1 MVESLRDSMK
11 LQFFTGTSVNLQP
24 IHYSLL
30 PITSKKWWAKM
41 DSLCCGKATA
51 VATVH
56 WTVAK
61 SRLSSPFW
69 LSRPLRCSVLWGSV
83 SFFRFCRSWW
93 AKMDSNHRPHDYQS
107 CALASWAI
115 GPFWWRLAGS
125 NRWPPACKAGALPAE
140 LNPQIFSHL
149 LTRYIHWQLSTVNC
163 QFYLYPLNWITLIR
177 SNTLYWP

>member
-41 DSLCCGKATA
+41 DSLCCGKARL

-69 LSRPLRCSVLWGSV
+69 LSRLYALQSLGLPSRSLV
-83 SFFRFCRSWW
+83 SKDWW

-107 CALASWAI
+107 YALASWAI

-140 LNPQIFSHL
+140 LNPQIFPIFLQGTSFSVPSKL
-149 LTRYIHWQLSTVNC
+149 NNVN
-163 QFYLYPLNWITLIR
+163 PL
-177 SNTLYWP
+177 

>member
-11 LQFFTGTSVNLQP
+11 LQLSLELQSISNLFT
-24 IHYSLL
+24 IHYYLL
-30 PITSKKWWAKM
+30 LQKM
-41 DSLCCGKATA
+41 VGQNGLALLRQSQVGCNSPLDCCQEP
-51 VATVH
+51 
-56 WTVAK
+56 
-61 SRLSSPFW
+61 PFESI
-69 LSRPLRCSVLWGSV
+69 LAPSALRCSVLWGSV
-83 SFFRFCRSWW
+83 SFFRFCRNWW

-149 LTRYIHWQLSTVNC
+149 LTRYFFSVPSKLNNVN
-163 QFYLYPLNWITLIR
+163 PL
-177 SNTLYWP
+177 

>member
-1 MVESLRDSMK
+1 MDSLCCGK
-11 LQFFTGTSVNLQP
+11 ATLTPV
-24 IHYSLL
+24 L
-30 PITSKKWWAKM
+30 PIESPAKRVSIGEEKSICKGAFHFQWNAEFAKRTSTKWWAKM

-107 CALASWAI
+107 CALASWAK
-115 GPFWWRLAGS
+115 
-125 NRWPPACKAGALPAE
+125 PPNL
-140 LNPQIFSHL
+140 SHL
-149 LTRYIHWQLSTVNC
+149 LTRYIHCQLSIVNC
-163 QFYLYPLNWITLIR
+163 QLSIHLCPLNWITL
-177 SNTLYWP
+177 ST

>member
-1 MVESLRDSMK
+1 
-11 LQFFTGTSVNLQP
+11 
-24 IHYSLL
+24 
-30 PITSKKWWAKM
+30 M
-41 DSLCCGKATA
+41 DSLCCGKARL

-140 LNPQIFSHL
+140 LNPQIFPIFLQGTS
-149 LTRYIHWQLSTVNC
+149 IVNC
-163 QFYLYPLNWITLIR
+163 QLSIVNSSVPSKLNNAKYLTLCSDLR
-177 SNTLYWP
+177 TLRENIVSSKSP